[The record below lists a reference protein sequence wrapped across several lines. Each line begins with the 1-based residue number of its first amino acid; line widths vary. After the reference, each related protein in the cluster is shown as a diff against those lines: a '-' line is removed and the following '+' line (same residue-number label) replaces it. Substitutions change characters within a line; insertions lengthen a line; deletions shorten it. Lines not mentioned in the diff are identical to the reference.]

1 MNQTKLLLTNQKFPQ
16 SHYIDN
22 RGMGGW
28 GGGGGGGR
36 YIVFIILC
44 IYIALVLLHGDVSTL
59 CHGSLVADYMY
70 SIEQSC
76 DQF

>member
-22 RGMGGW
+22 RGDGGVGGW
-28 GGGGGGGR
+28 GR

>member
-22 RGMGGW
+22 RGDGGVR
-28 GGGGGGGR
+28 GGR

-59 CHGSLVADYMY
+59 WHGSLVADYMY

>member
-22 RGMGGW
+22 RGV
-28 GGGGGGGR
+28 GGGGR

>member
-22 RGMGGW
+22 RGDGGW
-28 GGGGGGGR
+28 GGGR

>member
-22 RGMGGW
+22 RGDGG
-28 GGGGGGGR
+28 